1 MNGKVKGLGVAAAL
15 TVAVVCIAAI
25 VLTNK
30 CQRTDVEALP
40 MEETMASIEEV
51 RLRGEI
57 YVCSAMIEDYTTMQQ
72 TEVNLLWANEEH
84 SCVQTLRQRCS
95 YKVDLDK
102 VKYEADDSAR
112 VVLVTLPM
120 VEYVATT
127 QSSSF
132 LSDDPEYWAEHLP
145 NTNAMKRK
153 VEEQIRRR
161 FDTPSNRRKAER
173 YAEDAISEVMGKM
186 GYEVEFVRTLEK
198 VKN

>member
-57 YVCSAMIEDYTTMQQ
+57 YVCSAMIEDYTTKQQ

-132 LSDDPEYWAEHLP
+132 LSDDPKYWAEHLP

>member
-25 VLTNK
+25 VFTNK
-30 CQRTDVEALP
+30 CQRTDDEALP
-40 MEETMASIEEV
+40 MEKTMASIEEV

-57 YVCSAMIEDYTTMQQ
+57 YVCSAMIEDYTTKQQ

>member
-1 MNGKVKGLGVAAAL
+1 MKVRNIHKGLAACVGL
-15 TVAVVCIAAI
+15 VVVGIVCTVLIKRCVQ
-25 VLTNK
+25 K
-30 CQRTDVEALP
+30 DDEALP

-57 YVCSAMIEDYTTMQQ
+57 YVCSAMIEDYTTKQQ